1 MKRDK
6 KTTKSLSKISYNLL
20 PENYD
25 YINKELEKFNNTM
38 NNTMNKIVDTY
49 FDLSTESI
57 KGLIN
62 SLEHNLNN
70 IVKEVQIPEEVPII
84 NQEPIIEII
93 KKTEVK
99 VKKIRF
105 NEKVD

>member
-25 YINKELEKFNNTM
+25 YINKELEKF